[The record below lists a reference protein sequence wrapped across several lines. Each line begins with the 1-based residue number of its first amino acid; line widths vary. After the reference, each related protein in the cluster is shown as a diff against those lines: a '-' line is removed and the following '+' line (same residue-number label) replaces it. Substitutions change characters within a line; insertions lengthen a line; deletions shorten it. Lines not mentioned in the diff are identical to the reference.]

1 MIIATTDKLEG
12 RNITETL
19 GLIEGSAT
27 RARNV
32 FSDIG
37 AGLKGL
43 VGGEI
48 GGYTKL
54 MEATRESALDRLI
67 EEAEGMGADAVV
79 GVRMST
85 SMIMQGVSEIVIY
98 GTAVKLS

>member
-1 MIIATTDKLEG
+1 MIIATTDTIEG
-12 RNITETL
+12 RNVIKTL

-27 RARNV
+27 RARNI

-37 AGLKGL
+37 AGLKGII
-43 VGGEI
+43 GGEI

-54 MEATRESALDRLI
+54 MVDTREAALDRMI
-67 EEAEGMGADAVV
+67 QEAEGMGADAIV
-79 GVRMST
+79 GVRIST

>member
-1 MIIATTDKLEG
+1 MIITTTNQIEG
-12 RNITETL
+12 KNLETL
-19 GLIEGSAT
+19 GLVEGSAT

-43 VGGEI
+43 IGGEI

-54 MEATRESALDRLI
+54 MEATREIAFDRLI
-67 EEAEGMGADAVV
+67 RNAESMGADAVV
-79 GVRMST
+79 GVRLST
-85 SMIMQGVSEIVIY
+85 SMIMQGVSEIVAY
-98 GTAVKLS
+98 GTAVKFK